1 MTPANDPYLV
11 PDWPLPPGVA
21 AVFSTRAGGLSAAP
35 YGSLNLGDHVGDAP
49 AAVAANRSRFAQRLG
64 THPVF
69 LQQMH
74 GTAVAALD
82 AHSADGLQADGCVS
96 RAPGVA
102 CTIMVADCL
111 PVLFC
116 HADGST
122 VAAAHAGWRGLAGQA
137 GQGGQGGILAATL
150 KAFSPATPAEYA
162 YKAIKNIASQVSVW
176 LGPCIGPQAFEVGS
190 EVRAAFVAGNAQ
202 AASQFVP
209 CGPGKYLCNLQGL
222 ARQQLAALGVERIYG
237 NDGSAA
243 WCTVGNPL
251 RFFSHRRDAAR
262 LGSSGRMAAAIWRL

>member
-1 MTPANDPYLV
+1 MTPETAPYLV

-21 AVFSTRAGGLSAAP
+21 ALCSTRSGGVSTAP
-35 YGSLNLGDHVGDAP
+35 YDSLNLGDHVGDAR
-49 AAVAANRSRFAQRLG
+49 AAVAANRRHFAQQLG
-64 THPVF
+64 TRPVF

-74 GTAVAALD
+74 GTAVADLD

-96 RAPGVA
+96 SAPGVA
-102 CTIMVADCL
+102 CCIMVADCL

-116 HADGST
+116 NADGSK

-137 GQGGQGGILAATL
+137 DQGSQGGILAATL
-150 KAFSPATPAEYA
+150 KGFGPEMPAEYA
-162 YKAIKNIASQVSVW
+162 YYAIKNIAPDISVW

-222 ARQQLAALGVERIYG
+222 ARQQLAALGIERIYG
-237 NDGSAA
+237 NDGSTP

-251 RFFSHRRDAAR
+251 RFFSHRRDAVR
-262 LGSSGRMAAAIWRL
+262 LGSSGRMAAAIWRR